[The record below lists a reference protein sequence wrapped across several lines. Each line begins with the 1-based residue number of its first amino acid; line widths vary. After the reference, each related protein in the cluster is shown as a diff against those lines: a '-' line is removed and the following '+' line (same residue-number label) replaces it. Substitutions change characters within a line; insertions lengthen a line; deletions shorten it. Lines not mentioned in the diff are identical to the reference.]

1 MQSLTSALSMSKP
14 ASSADALPVAA
25 VDALMLSLRAQLGA
39 KFADAFG
46 AVPLEELRGEWAQ
59 RLAGFRRHELERGLN
74 ACSNRRF
81 APTLGE
87 FKVLC
92 RPALEAEYAWEEAK
106 AGMAARAVGQ
116 KGVWTHPA
124 VYRAASAMDYELRA
138 LSFQACRK
146 RWEIALQREMDA
158 GWGDPIPEARPVL
171 EHKPLT
177 TRPPTPEERAR
188 IKTLLARRAPEPEP
202 NHSTTGEQP

>member
-14 ASSADALPVAA
+14 ASSADALPVAS
-25 VDALMLSLRAQLGA
+25 VDALLLSLRAQLGA

-74 ACSNRRF
+74 ACSTRRF

-92 RPALEAEYAWEEAK
+92 RPALEPEYAWEEAK
-106 AGMAARAVGQ
+106 AGMAARTVGQ
-116 KGVWTHPA
+116 KGAWTHPA
-124 VYRAASAMDYELRA
+124 VYRAASGMDYELRA

-188 IKTLLARRAPEPEP
+188 IKTLLARRAPEPESTP
-202 NHSTTGEQP
+202 STTGEQS